1 MINLYIIKNF
11 DCSINDEACQC
22 YCQINDSATK
32 TARYHEIDLH
42 KSKKINVLIDCGIY
56 IILYNITDNGT
67 NVYLRLNHE
76 YLKKL
81 SF

>member
-1 MINLYIIKNF
+1 MIG
-11 DCSINDEACQC
+11 
-22 YCQINDSATK
+22 TK
-32 TARYHEIDLH
+32 PTMVEIERFQDR
-42 KSKKINVLIDCGIY
+42 DY